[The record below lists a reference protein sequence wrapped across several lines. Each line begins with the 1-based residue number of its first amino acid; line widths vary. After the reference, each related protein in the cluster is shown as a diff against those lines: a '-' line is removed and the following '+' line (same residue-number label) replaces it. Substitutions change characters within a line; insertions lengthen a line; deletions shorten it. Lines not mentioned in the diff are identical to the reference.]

1 MAANAPKT
9 PAKTETTKKA
19 PVTKAP
25 EAKTK
30 RGGSRPRRTLDQ
42 RLADLLDQINHEQ
55 TKLAKASEEE
65 LAEAVSRT
73 EDVRVR
79 ALIAKEVK
87 ARRARRTPLDDIIQS
102 LDTDEQVAVVA
113 AAAESTLFGMPTKA
127 PEPVEKTEVESVEK
141 TADAS
146 QDADAE
152 TSDAKGSPAQ
162 KTEGDPITEVF
173 GSKA

>member
-9 PAKTETTKKA
+9 SAKTETAKKA
-19 PVTKAP
+19 PETKTPA
-25 EAKTK
+25 AKTK

-127 PEPVEKTEVESVEK
+127 PEPVEKAEVESVEK
-141 TADAS
+141 TADA
-146 QDADAE
+146 DAE
-152 TSDAKGSPAQ
+152 TSDAKGAPAQ

>member
-9 PAKTETTKKA
+9 PAKTETAKKA

-25 EAKTK
+25 AAKTK

-102 LDTDEQVAVVA
+102 LDADEQVTAIA
-113 AAAESTLFGMPTKA
+113 AAAESNLFGMPTQA
-127 PEPVEKTEVESVEK
+127 PEPVETEKAEVGSVEK
-141 TADAS
+141 T
-146 QDADAE
+146 ADAE
-152 TSDAKGSPAQ
+152 TSDAKGAPAQ

>member
-1 MAANAPKT
+1 MAANAPET

-19 PVTKAP
+19 PATKDPA
-25 EAKTK
+25 AKTK

-42 RLADLLDQINHEQ
+42 RLADLLDQIKNEQ
-55 TKLAKASEEE
+55 TKLSKASEEE

-102 LDTDEQVAVVA
+102 LDTDEQVTATA
-113 AAAESTLFGMPTKA
+113 AAAESDPFGMPTKA
-127 PEPVEKTEVESVEK
+127 AEPAEVESGEK
-141 TADAS
+141 TAE
-146 QDADAE
+146 AE
-152 TSDAKGSPAQ
+152 TSDAKGAPVH
-162 KTEGDPITEVF
+162 KPEGDPITEVF

>member
-19 PVTKAP
+19 PATKDPA
-25 EAKTK
+25 AKTK

-42 RLADLLDQINHEQ
+42 RLADLLDQIKNEQ
-55 TKLAKASEEE
+55 TKLSKASEEE

-87 ARRARRTPLDDIIQS
+87 ARRARRTPLDDIIQT
-102 LDTDEQVAVVA
+102 LDADEQVAATA
-113 AAAESTLFGMPTKA
+113 AAAESDPFGMPA
-127 PEPVEKTEVESVEK
+127 EAAEVETEKVEVESGEK
-141 TADAS
+141 TAE
-146 QDADAE
+146 AE
-152 TSDAKGSPAQ
+152 TSDAKGAPAQ